1 MTTSKE
7 EGSGE
12 ESSDKKIKTLEPID
26 QLAEEDEDLDADS
39 LIDSSDEGWGDLVDD
54 TELEQEGVDNGDF
67 WQN

>member
-26 QLAEEDEDLDADS
+26 QLAEEDEDLDANS